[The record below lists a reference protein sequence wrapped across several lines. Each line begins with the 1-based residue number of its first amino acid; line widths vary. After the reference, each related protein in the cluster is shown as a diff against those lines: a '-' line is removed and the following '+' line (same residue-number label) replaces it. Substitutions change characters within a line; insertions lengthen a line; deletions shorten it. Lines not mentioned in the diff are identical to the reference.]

1 MEPVIEASRAKR
13 QGLETVSTSS
23 KALQNVDSVNE
34 FLNAAATETVP
45 LFEHLDF
52 EFLLEYDVFAP
63 AGRGRTRVHKPPDL
77 FCGFLHCYYKNVYGT
92 RPVTRELQHSL
103 VWYYCGLN
111 KPPSRDT
118 IDRFLTDLEHVV
130 DDVFDR
136 LVEQAAVCGLLDSM
150 YSIDS
155 THIEAIQYND
165 AASWNYDPT
174 AEEHY
179 YGFGC
184 TIVSTGAKIPIAA
197 EFTQSKQADQATA
210 MRVTSDA
217 LAVKTPTWMLGDSA
231 YDILDW
237 HDHLLA
243 AGVVPIAPYNP
254 RNTDDPLDI
263 EYRVENRITEHSED
277 VQLKQSILDETY
289 NHRTGVERTNDAVK
303 DCGLGHVR
311 ARGRVHARTEVFL
324 ALCLRLVVAITN
336 FERGDDPGRE
346 RLKL

>member
-1 MEPVIEASRAKR
+1 
-13 QGLETVSTSS
+13 
-23 KALQNVDSVNE
+23 
-34 FLNAAATETVP
+34 
-45 LFEHLDF
+45 
-52 EFLLEYDVFAP
+52 
-63 AGRGRTRVHKPPDL
+63 
-77 FCGFLHCYYKNVYGT
+77 
-92 RPVTRELQHSL
+92 
-103 VWYYCGLN
+103 
-111 KPPSRDT
+111 
-118 IDRFLTDLEHVV
+118 
-130 DDVFDR
+130 
-136 LVEQAAVCGLLDSM
+136 EQAAARGLLDST

-155 THIEAIQYND
+155 THIEAIKHND
-165 AASWNYDPT
+165 AASWNYNST
-174 AEEHY
+174 AEEYY

-184 TIVSTGAKIPIAA
+184 TLVSTGAKIPIAA
-197 EFTQSKQADQATA
+197 EFTQAKQADQETG
-210 MRVTSDA
+210 
-217 LAVKTPTWMLGDSA
+217 MLGDSA

-263 EYRVENRITEHSED
+263 EYRVEDRIEEHSED

-303 DCGLGHVR
+303 GCGLGHVH

-346 RLKL
+346 KLKL